1 MLLRKEERG
10 RFIVMMGDGS
20 VDKKWCEETKADG
33 WAETASEA
41 VELAKEL
48 VKRRK

>member
-1 MLLRKEERG
+1 
-10 RFIVMMGDGS
+10 MMGGGS
-20 VDKKWCEETKADG
+20 VDKKWFEETKANG
-33 WAETASEA
+33 WSETASEA